1 MPAKIYKK
9 CEFNENYMGIRQTK
23 AVLAVFAVII
33 ILHHISL
40 KTFAQLDSANIANFV
55 FNPFRGVGYLLV
67 AYFFFCSGF
76 GLYKSFSK
84 KEDYLKG
91 FLKKHL
97 TPICVSFL
105 VSDAL
110 FQFVRIKREA
120 IAFPANTYSWFIF
133 AIIAM
138 YISFFVC
145 FKFLKKIAVP
155 ALLACAILWCAI
167 CKVLIFDSYWY
178 NAVFAFPFGVI
189 FAKHFDTI
197 TEQIKKRY
205 TAYLIAAL
213 AASILLHLLAVN
225 DVRLFGLLGSVM
237 SFSAVKEAQ
246 AVLQIISALA
256 FSALIMLLSMKLEI
270 QSKALDFLGGMTLE
284 IYLIHVFFVEI
295 FSKKFINSYQPL
307 YYVENP
313 FLYTLIVIGLTIP
326 AAWAVNLFRTKLFP
340 KIFTAWAESVFKKLV
355 IAAAIIFAL
364 TTAYFSIS
372 SHSFFAETKEKVE
385 KYKNQFIT
393 FTEINGKNMAT
404 YVTGSGDH
412 TILLLSDST
421 DPCPA
426 MLLRPLADKL
436 ADNFKVILP
445 DLFGYGFSDKT
456 GSPRSAENIAAELHE
471 LVSKL
476 NDGKPVILFSFGTSG
491 ICAETYLKNYR
502 NQVEGLVG
510 FDMATWEILKE
521 HFDMPSFT
529 DEQIY
534 YESKRF
540 GKRTRLRGLYLNAS
554 GYIQV
559 DVNTIIEA
567 FRAGVMGYYLDEL
580 SAMYMSAYANK
591 ASADAQ
597 AHFLIDGRKLSGFS
611 LPEDLPVLF
620 ISSSRSNKNANP
632 KPLDMYKELLT
643 NQSCQKADLM
653 DGEVYYIYYR
663 PDIIEQRIVDFMS
676 GQL

>member
-1 MPAKIYKK
+1 MSAKIYKK
-9 CEFNENYMGIRQTK
+9 GEFNGNYMGIRQTK
-23 AVLAVFAVII
+23 AVLAVFALII

-40 KTFAQLDSANIANFV
+40 KMNSQLEAGSIAKYIFD
-55 FNPFRGVGYLLV
+55 PFRGVGYILV

-76 GLYKSFSK
+76 GLCKSISGK
-84 KEDYLKG
+84 ADYLKG

-97 TPICVSFL
+97 VPICGSFL

-110 FQFVRIKREA
+110 FQFIRIKRDA

-133 AIIAM
+133 AIIAL

-145 FKFLKKIAVP
+145 FKLLKKWAVP
-155 ALLACAILWCAI
+155 ALAACTILWCTI
-167 CKVLIFDSYWY
+167 CKVLILDSYWY
-178 NAVFAFPFGVI
+178 NAVFAFPLGVF
-189 FAKHFDTI
+189 FAKYFDTI
-197 TEQIKKRY
+197 TEKLKKHY
-205 TAYLIAAL
+205 AAHLAGAL
-213 AASILLHLLAVN
+213 AASILLHFLAVN

-237 SFSAVKEAQ
+237 DFPAVKEVQ

-256 FSALIMLLSMKLEI
+256 FSVLVTLISMKFEI
-270 QSKALDFLGGMTLE
+270 ENRALDFLGGMTLE

-295 FSKKFINSYQPL
+295 FSKKFLNSYQPL
-307 YYVENP
+307 YYVKNP
-313 FLYTLIVIGLTIP
+313 FVYTITVIALTIP
-326 AAWAVNLFRTKLFP
+326 AAWALCLFRKHVLPKLV
-340 KIFTAWAESVFKKLV
+340 TDWTLGVFKKLA
-355 IAAAIIFAL
+355 IAAVIIFAVM
-364 TTAYFSIS
+364 TAYFSIT

-393 FTEINGKNMAT
+393 STEIDGKNMAV
-404 YVTGSGDH
+404 YVTGEGKH
-412 TILLLSDST
+412 TILLLSDFE
-421 DPCPA
+421 DPCPS

-436 ADNFKVILP
+436 ADNYRVILP
-445 DLFGYGFSDKT
+445 DLFGYGFSDST
-456 GSPRSAENIAAELHE
+456 ESPRSAGNIAAELHA
-471 LVSKL
+471 LVNSL
-476 NDGKPVILFSFGTSG
+476 NGGKPVILFSFGTSG
-491 ICAETYLKNYR
+491 ICAETYLRNYR
-502 NQVEGLVG
+502 NEVEGLVG
-510 FDMATWEILKE
+510 FDMVTWEILKE

-540 GKRTRLRGLYLNAS
+540 GERTKLKGRYLKAS

-567 FRAGVMGYYLDEL
+567 FRAGVMGSHLDEL

-591 ASADAQ
+591 ASTDAQ

-663 PDIIEQRIVDFMS
+663 PDIIERRIVDFMS